1 MSNKF
6 KDISIRNHTYYLF
19 DDINNMKNFDPNN
32 IKINENSCKN
42 ILTYYLGYVRIKD
55 SHYVKI
61 NVVNLLY
68 LIFSKYWNKRKK
80 KTWRAVE

>member
-19 DDINNMKNFDPNN
+19 DDINNIKNFHPNN

-68 LIFSKYWNKRKK
+68 LIFSKY
-80 KTWRAVE
+80 

>member
-19 DDINNMKNFDPNN
+19 DDINNIKNFDQNN
-32 IKINENSCKN
+32 IKINENLCKN
-42 ILTYYLGYVRIKD
+42 ILTQNLGYVRIKD

-61 NVVNLLY
+61 IVVNRLY
-68 LIFSKYWNKRKK
+68 LIFSKY
-80 KTWRAVE
+80 